1 MISVVIPTYKSP
13 EYLDWCLHSCIEGQT
28 FDTNE
33 IIVIVDGHYEMSED
47 VLKKYEG
54 KIKVVDLGSNKGM
67 CYALNT
73 GMWYV
78 TNEWFLIVNDDNVF
92 PKDWDKRMMSD
103 LEYAKNFKF
112 GDKFVMTPRQI
123 EPAGPS
129 IFNFD
134 IKDFGRDAK
143 TFDYDG
149 YCQYEKTIADD
160 SYNRFRNYGEIFPF
174 VMKKKYYMAVGG
186 FDLIYPSPF
195 ICDWDFFLKL
205 ELIGCI
211 FKMTFNSHF
220 YHFGSKATKNRDD
233 KEEKRE
239 FMNGENVS
247 ETIFYNKWG
256 FNPIRM
262 SEENNHSPGETI
274 NGITFPKR

>member
-1 MISVVIPTYKSP
+1 
-13 EYLDWCLHSCIEGQT
+13 
-28 FDTNE
+28 
-33 IIVIVDGHYEMSED
+33 
-47 VLKKYEG
+47 
-54 KIKVVDLGSNKGM
+54 
-67 CYALNT
+67 
-73 GMWYV
+73 
-78 TNEWFLIVNDDNVF
+78 
-92 PKDWDKRMMSD
+92 
-103 LEYAKNFKF
+103 
-112 GDKFVMTPRQI
+112 
-123 EPAGPS
+123 
-129 IFNFD
+129 
-134 IKDFGRDAK
+134 
-143 TFDYDG
+143 
-149 YCQYEKTIADD
+149 
-160 SYNRFRNYGEIFPF
+160 
-174 VMKKKYYMAVGG
+174 MKKKYYMAVGG

-195 ICDWDFFLKL
+195 VCDWDFFLKL

-233 KEEKRE
+233 KEEKKE